1 MLVGSTIHNII
12 NISVNA
18 HILYELSGVVWCGVV
33 RSVTENIVFHRHV
46 CKSRCCDT
54 MRFVK
59 ENVVLHSMH
68 SILLYTIGIEWGM
81 RREGMRREGEEN

>member
-18 HILYELSGVVWCGVV
+18 HILYELSGVVWFGVV

-59 ENVVLHSMH
+59 ESVVLHRCVLRKVLCFIAC
-68 SILLYTIGIEWGM
+68 ILFYYIQ
-81 RREGMRREGEEN
+81 